1 VNVVSLAVAV
11 AAVVV
16 VRVTDVLMSVEQHY
30 KKTGSSHEAPG
41 PQNHA
46 FSLVCVCMSKKI

>member
-1 VNVVSLAVAV
+1 MNVVSLAVAV